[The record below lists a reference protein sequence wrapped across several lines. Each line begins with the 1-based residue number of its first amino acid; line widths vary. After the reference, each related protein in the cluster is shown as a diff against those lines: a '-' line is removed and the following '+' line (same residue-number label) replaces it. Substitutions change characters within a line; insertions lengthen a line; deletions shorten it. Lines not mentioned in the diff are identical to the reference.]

1 MNEANMGK
9 RGSIK
14 KTGSILRIENA
25 LVEDIYTPN
34 SRTGYILV
42 SYATPGQ
49 NEMVYIDLLR
59 LNIGWDTILINQFGD
74 PISLCVVRKGMWV
87 NAEFSAAMTRSIPP
101 QSRAYRVVA
110 MVQKPLF
117 RTTTDR
123 IASVDIE
130 NSFINTGNPENETDQ
145 IRFVISGA
153 TEILDQNDNPIL
165 IRDLKPGQL
174 VRIEHSNFQSAS
186 IPPQSTAYRIKL
198 VNSAQM

>member
-1 MNEANMGK
+1 MGK

-42 SYATPGQ
+42 SYVTPSQ

-130 NSFINTGNPENETDQ
+130 NSFINTGDPEDETDQ

-165 IRDLKPGQL
+165 ISDLKPGQL

-198 VNSAQM
+198 VTPAQI

>member
-42 SYATPGQ
+42 SYVTPSQ

-130 NSFINTGNPENETDQ
+130 NSFINTGDPEDETDQ

-165 IRDLKPGQL
+165 ISDLKPGQL

-198 VNSAQM
+198 VTPAQI

>member
-1 MNEANMGK
+1 MGK

-42 SYATPGQ
+42 SYVTPSQ

-101 QSRAYRVVA
+101 QSSAYRVVA

-130 NSFINTGNPENETDQ
+130 NSFINTGDPEDETDQ

-165 IRDLKPGQL
+165 ISDLKPGQL

-198 VNSAQM
+198 VTPAQI

>member
-1 MNEANMGK
+1 MGK